1 MASGNALNP
10 LLVGTF
16 APAFTGLAIR
26 RFGFELPGRT
36 DSVAR
41 ARRLLRERMLRW
53 GLGDDHLDAVALVA
67 TELFTNAVVHTE
79 SERVLCELRDAEG
92 QLRIAVQDQ
101 GCPPGEPRL
110 CRISEDERG
119 RGLLLVDAVSS
130 AWGAH
135 DAQPGPGRIVWAEL
149 ALDLEGPC

>member
-1 MASGNALNP
+1 MAPGNALSP
-10 LLVGTF
+10 QLVDPY
-16 APAFTGLAIR
+16 APVSTVR

-41 ARRLLRERMLRW
+41 ARRLIQERMQRW
-53 GLGDDHLDAVALVA
+53 GIGGDPLDTVALVA
-67 TELFTNAVVHTE
+67 SELFTNAVVHTV
-79 SERVLCELRDAEG
+79 SERVLCELRDTEG

-101 GCPPGEPRL
+101 GWPPGEPRL
-110 CRISEDERG
+110 RRASEDERG

-135 DAQPGPGRIVWAEL
+135 DAKPGPGRIVWAEL
-149 ALDLEGPC
+149 ALDAGRPC

>member
-1 MASGNALNP
+1 MSP
-10 LLVGTF
+10 VSPVP
-16 APAFTGLAIR
+16 PAQAVR

-36 DSVAR
+36 ESVAR
-41 ARRLLRERMLRW
+41 ARRLIHERMRRW
-53 GLGDDHLDAVALVA
+53 GIGGDPLDTVALVA
-67 TELFTNAVVHTE
+67 SELFTNAVVHTA
-79 SERVLCELRDAEG
+79 SDRVLCELRELRDDEG

-110 CRISEDERG
+110 RRISAEERG

-135 DAQPGPGRIVWAEL
+135 DARPGPGRIVWAEL
-149 ALDLEGPC
+149 ALDAGRTC

>member
-1 MASGNALNP
+1 MAPGNALSP
-10 LLVGTF
+10 QLVGPY
-16 APAFTGLAIR
+16 APVSAVPAIR

-41 ARRLLRERMLRW
+41 ARRLIRERMQRW
-53 GLGDDHLDAVALVA
+53 GIGGDPLDTVALVA
-67 TELFTNAVVHTE
+67 SELFTNAVVHTA
-79 SERVLCELRDAEG
+79 SDRVLCELRDTEG
-92 QLRIAVQDQ
+92 QLRIAVQDE

-110 CRISEDERG
+110 CRVSEDERG

-149 ALDLEGPC
+149 ALDAWRPC

>member
-1 MASGNALNP
+1 MQA
-10 LLVGTF
+10 V
-16 APAFTGLAIR
+16 R

-36 DSVAR
+36 ESVAR
-41 ARRLLRERMLRW
+41 ARRLIHERMRRW
-53 GLGDDHLDAVALVA
+53 GIGGDPLDAVALVA
-67 TELFTNAVVHTE
+67 SELFTNAVVHTA
-79 SERVLCELRDAEG
+79 SERVLCELHDAEG

-110 CRISEDERG
+110 RRISEEERG

-135 DAQPGPGRIVWAEL
+135 DARPGPGRIVWAEL
-149 ALDLEGPC
+149 ALDAGRTC

>member
-1 MASGNALNP
+1 MAPGNARSTQFVDP
-10 LLVGTF
+10 YPVST
-16 APAFTGLAIR
+16 IR

-36 DSVAR
+36 DCVAR
-41 ARRLLRERMLRW
+41 ARRLIHERMLRW
-53 GLGDDHLDAVALVA
+53 GIGGDHLDTVALIA
-67 TELFTNAVVHTE
+67 SELFTNAVVHTA

-101 GCPPGEPRL
+101 GHPPGEPRL
-110 CRISEDERG
+110 HALSPDERG

-149 ALDLEGPC
+149 ALDAGRPC